1 MKVYHGSYMVID
13 KIDLARCKPR
23 KDFGQGFYVTKLF
36 EQATFWAERVGREH
50 ETEGIITEFELDE
63 FAWEEDELQTL
74 RFDGYNE
81 AWLDF
86 VVLNRSAR
94 KRTDNHLYDIVEGAV
109 ADDDITHRID
119 MYLRGDIAKVDF
131 LEELKF
137 HRPTHQIAFC
147 TVKSLQMLERI
158 KRTPETAIE
167 NIDKAVIE
175 ALIAESGIKE
185 KDVYDL
191 YYASKTYACLTNET
205 TGLWQKPWTE
215 IYHLLLQ
222 EWKKNK

>member
-1 MKVYHGSYMVID
+1 MRVFHGSYMAID
-13 KIDLARCKPR
+13 KIDLAKCKPR
-23 KDFGQGFYVTKLF
+23 KDFGQGFYVTRLRG
-36 EQATFWAERVGREH
+36 QATFWAERVGREH
-50 ETEGIITEFELDE
+50 ETEGVITEFEFDE

-74 RFDGYNE
+74 RFAGYNE

-94 KRTDNHLYDIVEGAV
+94 KRTGNHPYDIVEGPV
-109 ADDDITHRID
+109 ADDDVTYRID
-119 MYLRGDIAKVDF
+119 IYLRGDISKAGF

-158 KRTPETAIE
+158 KRTPEIAVEI
-167 NIDKAVIE
+167 IDKAIIE
-175 ALIAESGIKE
+175 ALIAESDIKE
-185 KDVYDL
+185 DNVYDC
-191 YYASKTYACLTNET
+191 YYASKTYARLTNEK
-205 TGLWQKPWTE
+205 TGLWQKSWTE
-215 IYHLLLQ
+215 IYQLLLQ